1 MLTEFLVGIGVA
13 SALNALRKRG
23 DTRVRHGEDIF
34 GNRYRTVDGMCYRCG
49 GSGLVNGTTCRKCGG
64 SGRFHRRT
72 WYS

>member
-13 SALNALRKRG
+13 SALNALGKRG
-23 DTRVRHGEDIF
+23 DTRVRHGKDIF